1 MRGAS
6 ARAMIPQSFVQELL
20 SRVDIVDVIERYL
33 PLKKSGANYFACCPF
48 HGEKSA
54 SFSVSPSKQ
63 FYHCFGCGVHGSAIG
78 FLMEYSGL
86 GFVDAV
92 KELAGQIGLRVP
104 DDGRS
109 ATPAHDD
116 ASERLYEA
124 MAASARFYR
133 EQLKSARAAVAY
145 LKRRGLSGQIA
156 ARFELGYAPDDWQA
170 LQKIFPDYQAK
181 TLADAGL
188 VIDNDQ
194 GRRYDRF
201 RHRLIFP
208 IHDRRGRVIAFGGR
222 VLDKGEPKYL
232 NSPET
237 PLFEK
242 GRELYGLFLAQKPIR
257 DAGSVIV
264 VEGYM
269 DVVALAQFGIENAV
283 ATLGTATTPHHVH
296 TLLRQ
301 TDRIVFCF
309 DGDAAG
315 RRAAW
320 RALENALESL
330 RDDATLAFL
339 FLPAEHDP
347 DSFVRAEG
355 AEAFRKAALAATPLA
370 RFLIQTLSE
379 RHPLD
384 SAEGRAAFVHE
395 AAPLVT
401 RIAAPLLK
409 LQVVKSVAET
419 AGMTQGEVEFAF
431 EQLAAQ
437 APRRRGA
444 DAHPPTPGAAAGAP
458 ARTAGTDREPA
469 DQRPAHRPV
478 ARAATIRPRTGGR
491 RKPPSTAST
500 LLRLV
505 LQHPTWA
512 ARLPVALI
520 PDDSAE
526 GRALIAIIDLL
537 SLGEPIPAG
546 GLGAMIERFR
556 DTPHGETLSR
566 VAAELVDAEFDEAVV
581 ETLFE
586 DSLRKLHADS
596 VGNEIAALLQQDRE
610 HGLDASARHRL
621 SELLL
626 EKRNLASGG
635 KVSDL

>member
-1 MRGAS
+1 
-6 ARAMIPQSFVQELL
+6 MIPQSFVQELL

-92 KELAGQIGLRVP
+92 KELASQVGLQVP

-109 ATPAHDD
+109 ASPAHDD

-124 MAASARFYR
+124 MAVAARFYR
-133 EQLKSARAAVAY
+133 DQLKPARHAIDY
-145 LKRRGLSGQIA
+145 LKRRGLSGQVA
-156 ARFELGYAPDDWQA
+156 ARFELGYAPDEWQG
-170 LQKIFPDYQAK
+170 LEKVFPDYQAK

-201 RHRLIFP
+201 RNRIIFP
-208 IHDRRGRVIAFGGR
+208 IHDRRGRIIAFGGR

-242 GRELYGLFLAQKPIR
+242 GRELYGLFLAQKAIR
-257 DAGSVIV
+257 DAGFVVV

-269 DVVALAQFGIENAV
+269 DVVALAQFGIENTV
-283 ATLGTATTPHHVH
+283 ATLGTATTQHHVH

-339 FLPAEHDP
+339 FLPTEHDP

-355 AEAFRKAALAATPLA
+355 ADAFRTAALAATPLA
-370 RFLIQTLSE
+370 SFLIQTLSE
-379 RHPLD
+379 HHALA

-401 RIAAPLLK
+401 RISAPLLK
-409 LQVVKSVAET
+409 LQVIKSVAET

-437 APRRRGA
+437 APRRRGPEGQPA
-444 DAHPPTPGAAAGAP
+444 ARSDAATSTAAHPTD
-458 ARTAGTDREPA
+458 DREPRA
-469 DQRPAHRPV
+469 RPHTRGGA
-478 ARAATIRPRTGGR
+478 ARAMVSRPRAGGR

-520 PDDSAE
+520 PDDSVE
-526 GRALIAIIDLL
+526 GLALIAIIDLF
-537 SLGEPIPAG
+537 SLGEPVPAG
-546 GLGAMIERFR
+546 GLGALIERFR

-581 ETLFE
+581 ETLF
-586 DSLRKLHADS
+586 DDTLRKLHADS

-610 HGLDASARHRL
+610 KSLDAAARRRL

-626 EKRNLASGG
+626 EKRNLASSS

>member
-1 MRGAS
+1 
-6 ARAMIPQSFVQELL
+6 MIPQSFVQELL
-20 SRVDIVDVIERYL
+20 SRVDIVDVIERYV

-63 FYHCFGCGVHGSAIG
+63 FYHCFGCGVHGSALG

-92 KELAGQIGLRVP
+92 KELAAQVGLQVP

-109 ATPAHDD
+109 ASPQDD
-116 ASERLYEA
+116 TSERLYEA
-124 MAASARFYR
+124 MGLAARFYR
-133 EQLKSARAAVAY
+133 EQLKPARHAIDY
-145 LKRRGLSGQIA
+145 LKRRGLSGEIA
-156 ARFELGYAPDDWQA
+156 ARFGLGYAPDDWQA
-170 LQKIFPDYQAK
+170 LQKVFPDYQAK

-201 RHRLIFP
+201 RDRIIFP
-208 IHDRRGRVIAFGGR
+208 IHDRRGRIIAFGGR
-222 VLDKGEPKYL
+222 ILDKGEPKYL

-242 GRELYGLFLAQKPIR
+242 GRELYGLYLAQKPIR
-257 DAGSVIV
+257 DEGFAVV

-269 DVVALAQFGIENAV
+269 DVVALAQYGIANAV
-283 ATLGTATTPHHVH
+283 ATLGTATTPQHVH

-301 TDRIVFCF
+301 TDRVVFCF

-339 FLPAEHDP
+339 FLPTEHDP

-355 AEAFRKAALAATPLA
+355 ADAFRKAATSAKPLA
-370 RFLIQTLSE
+370 RFLIEELRS
-379 RHPLD
+379 RHD
-384 SAEGRAAFVHE
+384 MDAAEGRAAFVHE
-395 AAPLVT
+395 ATPLVN
-401 RIAAPLLK
+401 RIGAPLLR
-409 LQVVKSVAET
+409 LQVIKSVAEES
-419 AGMTQGEVEFAF
+419 GLTQAEVEHALGLSAPAKRDRQPRRTEPQASPPFDD
-431 EQLAAQ
+431 
-437 APRRRGA
+437 APRPPFAGKRRREGA
-444 DAHPPTPGAAAGAP
+444 F
-458 ARTAGTDREPA
+458 
-469 DQRPAHRPV
+469 RPRPV
-478 ARAATIRPRTGGR
+478 GR
-491 RKPPSTAST
+491 RKPPSTAGT

-512 ARLPVALI
+512 ARLPVDLV
-520 PDDSAE
+520 PSDSPE
-526 GRALIAIIDLL
+526 GLALIAIIDLL
-537 SLGEPIPAG
+537 SLGEPVPAG
-546 GLGAMIERFR
+546 GLGALIERFR

-566 VAAELVDAEFDEAVV
+566 VAAELVDAEFDEAIV
-581 ETLFE
+581 EILFE

-596 VGNEIAALLQQDRE
+596 LASEIAALLQRDRE
-610 HGLDASARHRL
+610 HGLDPAGRHRL
-621 SELLL
+621 AELLL
-626 EKRNLASGG
+626 EKRELSNAS

>member
-1 MRGAS
+1 
-6 ARAMIPQSFVQELL
+6 MIPQSFVQELL

-63 FYHCFGCGVHGSAIG
+63 FYHCFGCGVHGSAVG

-92 KELAGQIGLRVP
+92 KELANQVGLQVP

-124 MAASARFYR
+124 TAVAARFYR
-133 EQLKSARAAVAY
+133 DQLKPARQAIDY
-145 LKRRGLSGQIA
+145 LKRRGLSGQVA
-156 ARFELGYAPDDWQA
+156 ARFELGYAPDEWQG
-170 LQKIFPDYQAK
+170 LQKVFPDYQAK

-201 RHRLIFP
+201 RNRIIFP
-208 IHDRRGRVIAFGGR
+208 IHDRRGRIIAFGGR

-237 PLFEK
+237 QLFEK
-242 GRELYGLFLAQKPIR
+242 GRELYGLFLAQKAIR
-257 DAGSVIV
+257 DAGFVVV

-309 DGDAAG
+309 DGDPPG

-355 AEAFRKAALAATPLA
+355 ADAFRAAALAATPLA

-379 RHPLD
+379 RHALD

-401 RIAAPLLK
+401 RISAPLLK

-437 APRRRGA
+437 APRRRSA
-444 DAHPPTPGAAAGAP
+444 EPQPGAHSAAALTAAASPAEGRERRDRAP
-458 ARTAGTDREPA
+458 ARAVG
-469 DQRPAHRPV
+469 
-478 ARAATIRPRTGGR
+478 ARTTTSRPRTGGR

-520 PDDSAE
+520 PDDSPE
-526 GRALIAIIDLL
+526 GLALIAIIDLL
-537 SLGEPIPAG
+537 SLGEPVPAG
-546 GLGAMIERFR
+546 GLGALIERFR

-566 VAAELVDAEFDEAVV
+566 VAAELMESEFDEAVV
-581 ETLFE
+581 ETLF
-586 DSLRKLHADS
+586 DDTLRKLNADS
-596 VGNEIAALLQQDRE
+596 VGNEITALLQQDRE
-610 HGLDASARHRL
+610 QGLDTAARHRL

-626 EKRNLASGG
+626 EKRNLVSGG

>member
-1 MRGAS
+1 
-6 ARAMIPQSFVQELL
+6 MIPQSFVQELL

-92 KELAGQIGLRVP
+92 KELAGQVGLQVP

-109 ATPAHDD
+109 ASTVHNDI
-116 ASERLYEA
+116 SEPLYEA
-124 MAASARFYR
+124 LGIAARFYQD
-133 EQLKSARAAVAY
+133 QLKTTPHAVEY
-145 LKRRGLSGQIA
+145 LKRRGLSGKIA
-156 ARFELGYAPDDWQA
+156 ARFGLGFAPDDWQS
-170 LQKIFPDYQAK
+170 LKETVSDYQAK

-201 RHRLIFP
+201 RGRIMFP
-208 IHDRRGRVIAFGGR
+208 IHDRRGRIIAFGGR

-242 GRELYGLFLAQKPIR
+242 GRELYGLFLAQKAIR
-257 DAGSVIV
+257 DAGFAVV

-269 DVVALAQFGIENAV
+269 DVVALAQYGLENAV
-283 ATLGTATTPHHVH
+283 ATLGTATTPQHVH

-355 AEAFRKAALAATPLA
+355 VEAFRTAASAATPLA
-370 RFLIQTLSE
+370 GFLIQELRS
-379 RHPLD
+379 RHHLE

-401 RIAAPLLK
+401 RIAAPLLR
-409 LQVVKSVAET
+409 LQVIKAVAES
-419 AGMTQGEVEFAF
+419 AGMTQAEVEYAF
-431 EQLAAQ
+431 EQIASSAK
-437 APRRRGA
+437 RRRGSDPQPA
-444 DAHPPTPGAAAGAP
+444 AHSPSPASNDGAHTDDATSTPTSTS
-458 ARTAGTDREPA
+458 R
-469 DQRPAHRPV
+469 
-478 ARAATIRPRTGGR
+478 IRPRGTPTPRPRPGGR
-491 RKPPSTAST
+491 RKPPSTAGT

-505 LQHPTWA
+505 MQHPTWA
-512 ARLPVALI
+512 ARLPVALV
-520 PDDSAE
+520 PDDSPE
-526 GRALIAIIDLL
+526 GQALIAIIDLL
-537 SLGEPIPAG
+537 SLGEAIPAN
-546 GLGAMIERFR
+546 GLGALIERFR
-556 DTPHGETLSR
+556 DTPHGDTLSR
-566 VAAELVDAEFDEAVV
+566 VAAELVEAEFDESVV
-581 ETLFE
+581 EALF
-586 DSLRKLHADS
+586 DDALRKLQMDAI
-596 VGNEIAALLQQDRE
+596 GKEIDLLLKQDRDE
-610 HGLDASARHRL
+610 GLDGPRRHRL
-621 SELLL
+621 NGLLM
-626 EKRNLASGG
+626 EKRNLASSG

>member
-1 MRGAS
+1 
-6 ARAMIPQSFVQELL
+6 MIPQSFVQELL

-92 KELAGQIGLRVP
+92 KELASQTGLQVP

-109 ATPAHDD
+109 AAPVHDD

-124 MAASARFYR
+124 MAVAARFYR
-133 EQLKSARAAVAY
+133 DQLKPARHAIDY
-145 LKRRGLSGQIA
+145 LKRRGLSGQVA
-156 ARFELGYAPDDWQA
+156 ARFELGYAPDEWQG
-170 LQKIFPDYQAK
+170 LERTFPDYQAK

-201 RHRLIFP
+201 RNRIIFP
-208 IHDRRGRVIAFGGR
+208 IHDRRGRIIAFGGR

-242 GRELYGLFLAQKPIR
+242 GRELYGLFLAQKAIR
-257 DAGSVIV
+257 DAGFAVV

-355 AEAFRKAALAATPLA
+355 ADAFRAAALAATPLA
-370 RFLIQTLSE
+370 SLLIQTLSE
-379 RHPLD
+379 HHALE

-401 RIAAPLLK
+401 RISAPLLK
-409 LQVVKSVAET
+409 LQVIKSVAET

-437 APRRRGA
+437 APRRRGGEGQSA
-444 DAHPPTPGAAAGAP
+444 TRSDAATSTTAAAHPADERAPSLPTRTGPG
-458 ARTAGTDREPA
+458 RTTAW
-469 DQRPAHRPV
+469 
-478 ARAATIRPRTGGR
+478 RPRAGGR

-505 LQHPTWA
+505 LQHPGWA

-520 PDDSAE
+520 PDDRAE
-526 GRALIAIIDLL
+526 GLALIAIIDLF
-537 SLGEPIPAG
+537 SLGEPVTTG
-546 GLGAMIERFR
+546 GLGALIERFR
-556 DTPHGETLSR
+556 DTPHAETLSR
-566 VAAELVDAEFDEAVV
+566 VAAELVEAEFDEAVL
-581 ETLFE
+581 ETLF
-586 DSLRKLHADS
+586 DDTLRKLHADS
-596 VGNEIAALLQQDRE
+596 VGNEITALLLQDRE
-610 HGLDASARHRL
+610 QGLDAAARRRL
-621 SELLL
+621 NELLL
-626 EKRNLASGG
+626 EKRNLVGSS

>member
-1 MRGAS
+1 
-6 ARAMIPQSFVQELL
+6 MIPQSFVQELL

-63 FYHCFGCGVHGSAIG
+63 FYHCFGCGVHGSAVG

-86 GFVDAV
+86 GFVDAI
-92 KELAGQIGLRVP
+92 KELAAQVGLQVP

-109 ATPAHDD
+109 AAPVHDD

-124 MAASARFYR
+124 MAVAARFYR
-133 EQLKSARAAVAY
+133 DQLKPSRQAIDY
-145 LKRRGLSGQIA
+145 LKRRGLSGEVA
-156 ARFELGYAPDDWQA
+156 ARFGLGYAPDEWQA
-170 LQKIFPDYQAK
+170 LERIFPDYQAK

-188 VIDNDQ
+188 VIDNEQ

-201 RHRLIFP
+201 RNRIIFP
-208 IHDRRGRVIAFGGR
+208 IHDRRGRIIAFGGR

-242 GRELYGLFLAQKPIR
+242 GRELYGLFLAQKAIR
-257 DAGSVIV
+257 DAGFAVV

-269 DVVALAQFGIENAV
+269 DVVALAQFAIENAV
-283 ATLGTATTPHHVH
+283 ATLGTATTPQHIH

-355 AEAFRKAALAATPLA
+355 TEAFRKAALAATPLGS
-370 RFLIQTLSE
+370 FLIQELSG

-409 LQVVKSVAET
+409 LQVVKAVAES
-419 AGMTQGEVEFAF
+419 AGMTQGEVEYAF
-431 EQLAAQ
+431 EQLAAS

-444 DAHPPTPGAAAGAP
+444 SAPTPPRAP
-458 ARTAGTDREPA
+458 AASIASTEADAPFFDDAPPPA
-469 DQRPAHRPV
+469 RPRARRLAARGRPAR
-478 ARAATIRPRTGGR
+478 GG
-491 RKPPSTAST
+491 
-500 LLRLV
+500 
-505 LQHPTWA
+505 
-512 ARLPVALI
+512 
-520 PDDSAE
+520 
-526 GRALIAIIDLL
+526 
-537 SLGEPIPAG
+537 G
-546 GLGAMIERFR
+546 GSPE
-556 DTPHGETLSR
+556 
-566 VAAELVDAEFDEAVV
+566 
-581 ETLFE
+581 
-586 DSLRKLHADS
+586 
-596 VGNEIAALLQQDRE
+596 
-610 HGLDASARHRL
+610 
-621 SELLL
+621 
-626 EKRNLASGG
+626 
-635 KVSDL
+635 